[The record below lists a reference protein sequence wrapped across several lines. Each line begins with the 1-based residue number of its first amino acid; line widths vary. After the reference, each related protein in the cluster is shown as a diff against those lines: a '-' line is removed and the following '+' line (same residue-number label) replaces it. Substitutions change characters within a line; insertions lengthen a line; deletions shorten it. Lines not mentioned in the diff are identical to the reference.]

1 MEGQCYCINLEFCKI
16 FLTLVLYCKLSMMSF
31 ITNRQRD
38 EFEYYYE
45 WKSDIEKNTLPLSEE
60 EKQKVKDSL
69 TSRRL
74 SKRLSLASKD
84 GLQKLDLKFNV
95 KTIKVKSNRE
105 VDMINKWREVDRA
118 HDDLEN
124 IREAHLKKLKQ
135 YEV

>member
-31 ITNRQRD
+31 ITNRHRD

-84 GLQKLDLKFNV
+84 GLQKLDLQFNV

>member
-1 MEGQCYCINLEFCKI
+1 
-16 FLTLVLYCKLSMMSF
+16 MMSF
-31 ITNRQRD
+31 ITNRHRD